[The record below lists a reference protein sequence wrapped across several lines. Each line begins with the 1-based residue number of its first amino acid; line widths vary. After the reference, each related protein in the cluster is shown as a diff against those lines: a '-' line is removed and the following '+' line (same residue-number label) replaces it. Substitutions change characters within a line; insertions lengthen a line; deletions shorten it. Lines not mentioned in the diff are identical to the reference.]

1 MTAVLFLSKGLF
13 KMSVK
18 VNGKKLHLTTF
29 EIATSGKNLRQCLVA
44 QRDLAKVQEHYRNY
58 HLKYENL
65 KKGEDIEPEAIVDV
79 LDARIKELDIYVGF
93 LKPFLGLSDE
103 QTKKVEDSDID
114 DVIDFTTEI
123 IDKVTGVDSSKSEE
137 SESK

>member
-1 MTAVLFLSKGLF
+1 
-13 KMSVK
+13 MSVK

-65 KKGEDIEPEAIVDV
+65 KKDEDIEPEAIVDV
-79 LDARIKELDIYVGF
+79 LEARIKELDIYVDF
-93 LKPFLGLSDE
+93 LKPFLGLSEE

>member
-1 MTAVLFLSKGLF
+1 
-13 KMSVK
+13 MSVK

-29 EIATSGKNLRQCLVA
+29 EIATSGKNLRRCLVA
-44 QRDLAKVQEHYRNY
+44 QRDLAEVQEHYRNY

-65 KKGEDIEPEAIVDV
+65 KKDEDIEPEAIVDV